1 MTQPDPYEKTVPA
14 SEVLETWNT
23 IHDNIF
29 TREVLISFAEALLIF
44 PHYSKFVELR
54 EACTEDL
61 IAFINDLTSSPY
73 EEWGRRT
80 FEVNPTLLVFLRDRW
95 DSFSAYLDDLGEAE
109 VTYDTRPGPFVKEA
123 LLDWWDQRDPEVYL

>member
-1 MTQPDPYEKTVPA
+1 MTQPTSCKRTEPA
-14 SEVLETWNT
+14 SEVLEAWNT

-44 PHYSKFVELR
+44 PHHDCFVELL
-54 EACTEDL
+54 ELCTDDL
-61 IAFINDLTSSPY
+61 VKFINDLTSSPY

-95 DSFSAYLDDLGEAE
+95 DCVSAYLDDLGEAE
-109 VTYDTRPGPFVKEA
+109 VTHDTRPGQFVREA
-123 LLDWWDQRDPEVYL
+123 LLDWWDQRDPGVYL